1 MNEIETN
8 IQMLT
13 GDQIWEPVFSSGA
26 EIIENTTNQLSD
38 SLPELSVNVQ
48 QLGSWNDVVGTLAQW
63 LPFLDKYSD
72 LELFVCAAII
82 FLWILCV
89 IWVLRDASARSENV
103 FYQLFSALLIVF
115 LTPIFGLP
123 LYLAFRPLVYRW
135 EKTLWREALEQN
147 VVVCPHC
154 QNLNNSSHVMCSW
167 CGEPLQ
173 TECKQCHCKYQGHF
187 AYCPECWA
195 PNIE

>member
-1 MNEIETN
+1 MNEITSN

-13 GDQIWEPVFSSGA
+13 GNQTWEQLFSSGT
-26 EIIENTTNQLSD
+26 EIIENAANQLSD
-38 SLPELSVNVQ
+38 NLPELSVDVQ
-48 QLGSWNDVVGTLAQW
+48 QLGSWNDIVWVLAQW

-72 LELFVCAAII
+72 LELFVCAII
-82 FLWILCV
+82 VFLWILCV
-89 IWVLRDASARSENV
+89 IWVLRDASSRSENV
-103 FYQLFSALLIVF
+103 FYQLFSVLLIVF
-115 LTPIFGLP
+115 LTPVLGLP
-123 LYLAFRPLVYRW
+123 LYIAFRPLVYKW
-135 EKTLWREALEQN
+135 EKVLWREALEQN

-154 QNLNNSSHVMCSW
+154 QNLNNMSHVMCSW

-173 TECKQCHCKYQGHF
+173 VECKQCHCKYQGHF

>member
-1 MNEIETN
+1 MNEITSN

-13 GDQIWEPVFSSGA
+13 GNQTWEQLFSSGT
-26 EIIENTTNQLSD
+26 EIIENAANQLSD
-38 SLPELSVNVQ
+38 NLPELSVNVQ
-48 QLGSWNDVVGTLAQW
+48 QLGSWNDIVWVLAQW

-72 LELFVCAAII
+72 LELFVCAII
-82 FLWILCV
+82 VFLWILCV
-89 IWVLRDASARSENV
+89 IWVLRDASSRSENV
-103 FYQLFSALLIVF
+103 FYQLFSVLLIVF
-115 LTPIFGLP
+115 LTPVLGLP
-123 LYLAFRPLVYRW
+123 LYIAFRPLVYKW
-135 EKTLWREALEQN
+135 EKVLWREALEQN

-154 QNLNNSSHVMCSW
+154 QNLNNMSHVMCSW

-173 TECKQCHCKYQGHF
+173 VECKQCHCKYQGHF

>member
-1 MNEIETN
+1 MNEITSN

-13 GDQIWEPVFSSGA
+13 GNQTWEQLFSSGT
-26 EIIENTTNQLSD
+26 EIIENAANQLSD
-38 SLPELSVNVQ
+38 NLPELSVNVQ
-48 QLGSWNDVVGTLAQW
+48 QLGSWNDIVWVLAQW

-72 LELFVCAAII
+72 LELFVCAII
-82 FLWILCV
+82 VFLWILCV
-89 IWVLRDASARSENV
+89 IWVLRDASSRSENV

-115 LTPIFGLP
+115 LTPVLGLP
-123 LYLAFRPLVYRW
+123 LYIAFRPLVYKW
-135 EKTLWREALEQN
+135 EKVLWREALEQN

-154 QNLNNSSHVMCSW
+154 QNLNNTSHVMCSW

-173 TECKQCHCKYQGHF
+173 VECKQCHCKYQGHF
-187 AYCPECWA
+187 AYCPGCWA